1 MIGRRALLGLIGIAS
16 ILSITRVSAQPRRP
30 FRIVGLMLVQQ
41 ARMQALWRQAIEK
54 YGYVVGETIV
64 AESNYGTPEELPALA
79 RELVRT
85 KPDVVVAS
93 SSAAL
98 RALMSATR
106 AIPVVAID
114 METDPVAAG
123 FANSLARPG
132 GNMTGVFLDLPEFSG
147 KRLELLKETLP
158 SVTHVVALWDPAMD
172 RTPLK
177 ELIRSADILRVRLTV
192 VEMPNEASINEATRV
207 AVAGRAGAVMV
218 MRSPRLDELSAQIV
232 KHAGEARLPVFGL
245 FANVPG
251 AGGLLSFGP
260 NVEELNAR
268 TAWYVDRILKGVP
281 PGDLPIRRPER
292 FDVVVNLKAAKALGI
307 RVPASVLVR
316 ANDVIS

>member
-1 MIGRRALLGLIGIAS
+1 
-16 ILSITRVSAQPRRP
+16 
-30 FRIVGLMLVQQ
+30 MLVQQ
-41 ARMQALWRQAIEK
+41 ARLQTLWRQAIEK
-54 YGYVVGETIV
+54 YGYVLGETIIG
-64 AESNYGTPEELPALA
+64 ESKYGTPEELPVLA
-79 RELVRT
+79 VELVGT
-85 KPDVVVAS
+85 KPDVACAS

-106 AIPVVAID
+106 SIPAVAID
-114 METDPVAAG
+114 METDPAAAG

-158 SVTHVVALWDPAMD
+158 SVNHVVALWDPAMV
-172 RTPLK
+172 RTPLN

-192 VEMPNEASINEATRV
+192 VDVPNEASISEATRI
-207 AVAGRAGAVMV
+207 AVAERAGAVLIMQ
-218 MRSPRLDELSAQIV
+218 SPRLDQLGAQIV
-232 KHAGEARLPVFGL
+232 KQAGAARLPVFGL

-260 NVEELNAR
+260 NVEELTAR
-268 TAWYVDRILKGVP
+268 TAWYVDRILKGAS
-281 PGDLPIRRPER
+281 PGDLPIQRPER

-307 RVPASVLVR
+307 SVPALVLVR